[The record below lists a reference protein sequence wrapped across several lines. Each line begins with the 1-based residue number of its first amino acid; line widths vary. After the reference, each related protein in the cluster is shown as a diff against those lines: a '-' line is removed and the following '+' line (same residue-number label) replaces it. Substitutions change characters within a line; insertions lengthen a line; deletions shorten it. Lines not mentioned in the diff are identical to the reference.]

1 MSVLSKTV
9 VLDRLEVLENGV
21 IQIREKTTVLE
32 DSVELSASY
41 HRWAVSPG
49 DDVSNQDP
57 KVQAIAAVIWTPEVV
72 AAYKAALEAK

>member
-1 MSVLSKTV
+1 MGTLSKTV
-9 VLDRLEVLENGV
+9 VLDKLEILENEV

-72 AAYKAALEAK
+72 AAYKAALENK